1 MTKCYHCGAEV
12 AQSSKFCTVCGVEQG
27 FTAEMI
33 QKAIDGDD
41 EAIGIL
47 YERTYSG
54 VYHTVLALI
63 KHDEDTVMD
72 LVQDTYVKAFQSLG
86 QLQQPEKFKAWVNR
100 IALNKTKDYLKKE
113 KMILFSELS
122 PEESEDLPELEF
134 EDGDLTH
141 LPDHVLDQRE
151 TTRLVN
157 EILDTLSHEQRL
169 VVGMYYYK
177 EMSVA
182 EIADAL
188 ECSENT
194 VKSRL
199 HYARKKIKIKVEKLE
214 REGTKLYSLAPIP
227 FLLWLLRCRD
237 AYPLQLGTGLACHA
251 AGNSVVQRNTAQR
264 TVHDSIE
271 SVKDTTHTATD
282 AAIKTAAATASK
294 SVALKTTAVVLA
306 ALIAAGGGAAIGTT
320 LGNRHNAARV
330 AETESQKTV
339 QPEESVD
346 ASEEPDAEEEKVLA
360 AKEPEIMYEA
370 VLDEYYEYMAL
381 SSAEKEQLE
390 MVDDNGAWYPERYPD
405 LIPMEKDFDQTAYY
419 YAFYDLNGDG
429 IEELLVTPDQ
439 SFYACGNIY
448 TFDGEQVIPLHSAG
462 TFSVEESGEMQP
474 VYISCA
480 MEPDLF
486 YIGQNGEIVLTHTYD
501 DGTIYTFGVKKGGEG
516 FELTGKYDDGDW
528 ETYDYYVDGRTIS
541 YDVLWN
547 QIEERTGGLTELY
560 ECSEIEWHSIEQTYT
575 GVAAAYK
582 EKLTEYFGENP
593 WSDELWS
600 YGDYALYDFMGD
612 STPELIMHACINSGT
627 QKVYFYTFSGGSIEE
642 LGSLDT
648 DHASLWLDSDGNVII
663 SCTQMSVERDSKV
676 IYQDGKL
683 ESEVVR
689 EYQVDNAE
697 QYWDG
702 LTQLETEDVNNISY
716 IDEKLSE

>member
-12 AQSSKFCTVCGVEQG
+12 AQSSKFCTVCGAEQG

-33 QKAIDGDD
+33 QKAMDGDD
-41 EAIGIL
+41 EAISSL
-47 YERTYSG
+47 YERTYNG
-54 VYHTVLALI
+54 VYYTVLALI

-86 QLQQPEKFKAWVNR
+86 QLQQPERFKAWVNR
-100 IALNKTKDYLKKE
+100 IAINKTKDYLKKE

-122 PEESEDLPELEF
+122 AGENEDLPELEF

-141 LPDHVLDQRE
+141 LPDQVLDQRE

-169 VVGMYYYK
+169 VVGMYYYR

-182 EIADAL
+182 EIADML

-199 HYARKKIKIKVEKLE
+199 HYARKKIKTKVEKLE
-214 REGTKLYSLAPIP
+214 REGTKLYNLAPIP
-227 FLLWLLRCRD
+227 FLVWLLRCRD
-237 AYPLQLGTGLACHA
+237 AYPVQPGTGMVCHP
-251 AGNSVVQRNTAQR
+251 AGSSTVQRNTA
-264 TVHDSIE
+264 HNSIE
-271 SVKDTTHTATD
+271 AAKGTTHTATNGV
-282 AAIKTAAATASK
+282 IKTAVTTTSK
-294 SVALKTTAVVLA
+294 SVAVKATAAVLA
-306 ALIAAGGGAAIGTT
+306 ALIAVGGGVTT
-320 LGNRHNAARV
+320 GVAFGNRHNAAKV
-330 AETESQKTV
+330 SDSVPQ
-339 QPEESVD
+339 EEPVD
-346 ASEEPDAEEEKVLA
+346 ESEEPAAEEEQALA
-360 AKEPEIMYEA
+360 SMEPQIMYED

-390 MVDDNGAWYPERYPD
+390 MVDNNDVWYPERYPD
-405 LIPMEKDFDQTAYY
+405 LIPMEKAFDQTAYY

-448 TFDGEQVIPLHSAG
+448 TFDGEQAIPLHNAG

-474 VYISCA
+474 AYISCA

-486 YIGQNGEIVLTHTYD
+486 YIGQNGEIVLTHTYE
-501 DGTIYTFGVKKGGEG
+501 DGTIYTFGVKEGGEG

-528 ETYDYYVDGRTIS
+528 ETYDYYVDGQIIS
-541 YDVLWN
+541 SDTLWK
-547 QIEERTGGLTELY
+547 QIEERTGGLTKLY

-575 GVAAAYK
+575 GAAEAYK

-593 WSDELWS
+593 WSDELWN

-612 STPELIMHACINSGT
+612 STPELIMHACDNSAV
-627 QKVYFYTFSGGSIEE
+627 QKVYFYTFSGGDIEE
-642 LGSLDT
+642 LGALDT
-648 DHASLWLDSDGNVII
+648 DHASLWLDSDGNVIV
-663 SCTQMSVERDSKV
+663 SCTQMSVECDNKV

-683 ESEVVR
+683 KSEVVR

-702 LTQLETEDVNNISY
+702 LTQLETEDVSNISY
-716 IDEKLSE
+716 VDEKLSER